1 MLKDL
6 FQKQQENLNYFFH
19 EIDLTQ
25 AEIFLNFLAACKG
38 MLFFCGVGKSGLIA
52 KKIETTLTS
61 IGIKAGSISP
71 VEALHGDIGAIGEGD
86 IVVFLSKSGES
97 DELLHLIPFLR
108 NKGAEI
114 LSLVCDKGS
123 RLTKASDYS
132 FILPFKGELC
142 PFGLMPTISSETLM
156 LFGDVIVVGL
166 MIKKGVRVEDYRLN
180 HPAGR
185 IGKRL
190 TISVSDLM
198 LTGEALP
205 FCGPEAKILDELVQ
219 LSNKQCGCLII
230 GDTEKNIRGIF
241 TDGDLRRALQL
252 YGSNALS
259 KTFEEIM
266 TKIPR
271 SISSKTLAI
280 DALRKMEENQKSPIT
295 VLPVVDEGKVVGLI
309 KMHDILQ
316 AGV

>member
-6 FQKQQENLNYFFH
+6 FQKQQESLNYFFDKVNL
-19 EIDLTQ
+19 EQ
-25 AEIFLNFLAACKG
+25 AEVFLNLLAACKG
-38 MLFFCGVGKSGLIA
+38 MLFFCGIGKSGLIA

-61 IGIKAGSISP
+61 IGIKAASISP
-71 VEALHGDIGAIGEGD
+71 VEALHGDIGVVGKGD
-86 IVVFLSKSGES
+86 VVVFLSKSGES
-97 DELLHLIPFLR
+97 DELLNLIPFLR

-114 LSLVCDKGS
+114 LSLICDKGS
-123 RLTKASDYS
+123 RLAKASDYS
-132 FILPFKGELC
+132 FFLPFKGELC
-142 PFGLMPTISSETLM
+142 PFDLMPTISSETLM
-156 LFGDVIVVGL
+156 IFGDVIAVGL
-166 MIKKGVRVEDYRLN
+166 MIKKGIRIEDYRLN

-190 TISVSDLM
+190 TVNVSDLM
-198 LTGEALP
+198 LSGEAIP
-205 FCGPEAKILDELVQ
+205 FCSPEAKILDELVQ

-230 GDTEKNIRGIF
+230 GDADKNIRGIF

-252 YGSNALS
+252 YGSDALS

-266 TKIPR
+266 TKTPR
-271 SISSKTLAI
+271 SVSSKTLAI

-295 VLPVVDEGKVVGLI
+295 VLPVVDEGKIVGLI